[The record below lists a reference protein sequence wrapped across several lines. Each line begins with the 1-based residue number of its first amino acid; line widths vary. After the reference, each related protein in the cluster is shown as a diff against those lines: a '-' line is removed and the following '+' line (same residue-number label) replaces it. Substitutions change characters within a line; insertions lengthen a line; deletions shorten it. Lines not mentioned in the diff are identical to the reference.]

1 MLRRPDTGSAN
12 VELRNDGENVQ
23 WKDTSNKTWNNLFS
37 VASLAGKPGRQIELS
52 KENGFINWRYADSDD
67 WYQLIAVSELTGQ
80 PGEDIQLTV
89 TDDAI
94 QWKLDSDTSWKM
106 LVPLSRLAAKPAE
119 FRHYGDQIQWR
130 ITGDQTWTDL
140 MSVEDVSGDNGLSV
154 ELQRTSDRVQWR
166 QTGGAWK
173 DLFLLTDVKGDAAP
187 VNNFKAGSVETLAP
201 GQPAAVS
208 ITGTAPDQILNFSIP
223 AGADG
228 KPVKLEIGK
237 VTTLS
242 PGSSATV
249 SITGISPDFKV
260 DFGIPRGDSAAVPE
274 TAVIKSAGRPIN
286 TGFIVHATRA
296 ARVSYTFA
304 YSLTATLA
312 LGQNI
317 MIVASVNGVEVARMA
332 DAILLG
338 LAGTLNKTK
347 SVSFDVPAGATV
359 LFTKTGTASVTAN
372 VISGQETLL

>member
-1 MLRRPDTGSAN
+1 MLRRPDTGSSN
-12 VELRNDGENVQ
+12 VELRNDGEHVQ
-23 WKDTSNKTWNNLFS
+23 WKDTSKKTWNNLFS
-37 VASLAGKPGRQIELS
+37 VTSLGGKPGRQIELS

-67 WYQLIAVSELTGQ
+67 WYQLIAVSELSGQ

-89 TDDAI
+89 ADDAI
-94 QWKLDSDTSWKM
+94 QWKLDGDTAWQM
-106 LVPLSRLAAKPAE
+106 LVPLSRLSAKPAE
-119 FRHYGDQIQWR
+119 FRHFGDKIQWR
-130 ITGDQTWTDL
+130 ITGEEVWNDL
-140 MSVEDVSGDNGLSV
+140 MSVEDISGDNGLSV
-154 ELQRTSDRVQWR
+154 ELQRTTDRVQWR
-166 QTGGAWK
+166 QTGGEWK
-173 DLFLLTDVKGDAAP
+173 DLFLLTDIKGDDAP
-187 VNNFKAGSVETLAP
+187 VNNFKVGSVETLAP

-208 ITGTAPDQILNFSIP
+208 ITGTAPGQILNFSIP

-228 KPVKLEIGK
+228 KPIKIDIGK

-249 SITGISPDFKV
+249 SVSGNSPDFKL
-260 DFGIPRGDSAAVPE
+260 DFGIPRGDSALAPE
-274 TAVIKSAGRPIN
+274 TTVIKSAGRPVG

-317 MIVASVNGVEVARMA
+317 TLVASVNGVEVARMS

-359 LFTKTGTASVTAN
+359 LFTKTGTASVTAS